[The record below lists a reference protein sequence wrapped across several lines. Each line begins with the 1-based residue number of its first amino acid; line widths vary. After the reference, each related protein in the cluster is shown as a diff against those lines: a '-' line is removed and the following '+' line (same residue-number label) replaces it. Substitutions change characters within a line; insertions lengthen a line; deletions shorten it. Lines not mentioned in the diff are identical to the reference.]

1 MSDPAPSVNT
11 ALPKVYIVLS
21 IYQPNLVFLKEQLRS
36 LANQSFRNFSLI
48 TVIADTRAL
57 PMVQP
62 LIDQFGLTSDYVL
75 PPTPLS
81 AVQAF
86 EAGLKRGLDTATE
99 STAYFAFCDQDD
111 IWRKDRLSKG
121 VRALKQHDV
130 DLVHSDCCLI
140 DVAGDMIHPS
150 CVASENRLKKPQLRD
165 LLYRN
170 AVTGM
175 TMLLTR
181 DLAQRAL
188 PFPRQ
193 SGTHFYHDLWL
204 ALLAQTGRGMHLIN
218 EPLVQYRQHDNN
230 LVGALGL
237 TARPKPALNSLSWKH
252 QKAGSY
258 ALAKYLAHAVAARQS
273 VPAQAL
279 RPFLGPKRA
288 RLWFWVDALRY
299 GASGQFKLARI
310 ALAYALVSAGRTA
323 WIMRNTLQLGLPQA
337 RARIDQKLY
346 RLSPGVSPDAI
357 TESPPPKPH
366 TRLQDTRMHA
376 AWQPDFNAIRPMINI
391 LLPSLNPPDMFAGLT
406 TALDL
411 GAGLADRGHLVRFIA
426 TDQPVAAPAVSLE
439 FIRARC
445 THHGRKNLTLACGV
459 QSDHITSHRQD
470 RFIAT
475 AWWTAHIAT
484 KLIKQ
489 HGYATPKFHYLI
501 QDHEP
506 HFYPW
511 GRAFADAQAS
521 YHLPFTPIFN
531 TNLLQRYFADQGHDF
546 AHKDALT
553 FHPSIPLDHYF
564 GPRPHS
570 DVTQILLY
578 GRPDVARN
586 MFGPAVEG
594 LAQFLT
600 THQPPPQSLRL
611 VSAGQA
617 HADITFEGGYTLK
630 SLGKLPLQDYP
641 DLLHRSHIGLS
652 LMYSPHPSHV
662 PLEMAAA
669 GMRVV
674 TNGFG
679 PKDLSRLSPSITS
692 TLSTPEALSKG
703 LGTAWKNRETPI
715 PDADRALD
723 LTQLGDPFGKMLDLL
738 STQFTTSD
746 ALAAE

>member
-1 MSDPAPSVNT
+1 MSDLSPPQLN
-11 ALPKVYIVLS
+11 PKVYVVLS
-21 IYQPNLVFLKEQLRS
+21 VYQPNLAFLKEQLRS
-36 LANQSFRNFSLI
+36 LAEQSFRNLSLV
-48 TVIADTRAL
+48 TVIADTRSL
-57 PMVQP
+57 PMVRP
-62 LIDQFGLTSDYVL
+62 LIDEFALTSDYVL

-86 EAGLKRGLDTATE
+86 EAGLKRALETAKE
-99 STAYFAFCDQDD
+99 DTAYFAFCDQDD

-121 VRALKQHDV
+121 VRVLSQQKV

-140 DVAGDMIHPS
+140 DAAGDLLHPS
-150 CVASENRLKKPQLRD
+150 CVAYEKRLKQPQLRD

-175 TMLLTR
+175 TMLFTR

-204 ALLAQTGRGMHLIN
+204 ALLAETGRGLHLIQ
-218 EPLVQYRQHDNN
+218 EPLVQYRQHDHN
-230 LVGALGL
+230 LVGALGKGP
-237 TARPKPALNSLSWKH
+237 TPKPALNSPSWKH

-258 ALAKYLAHAVAARQS
+258 ALAKYLAHAVAARQNET
-273 VPAQAL
+273 PPAL
-279 RPFLGPKRA
+279 RPYLGPKRA
-288 RLWFWVDALRY
+288 RFTFWTDALRY
-299 GASGQFKLARI
+299 GLTGQVQRAKMAI
-310 ALAYALVSAGRTA
+310 CHGLVSAGRTG
-323 WIMRNTLQLGLPQA
+323 WIIRNTLQMGLPQA
-337 RARIDQKLY
+337 RAQIDQKLY

-366 TRLQDTRMHA
+366 TRFQDSRMQATWH
-376 AWQPDFNAIRPMINI
+376 PDFSAIRPMINI
-391 LLPSLNPPDMFAGLT
+391 LMPSLNPPEMFAGLT

-445 THHGRKNLTLACGV
+445 TAEGRKNLALACGV
-459 QSDHITSHRQD
+459 QSQQITSHRQD

-475 AWWTAHIAT
+475 AWWTAHIAAS
-484 KLIKQ
+484 LIK
-489 HGYATPKFHYLI
+489 HHSYTTTKFHYLI

-511 GRAFADAQAS
+511 GRTFADADAS
-521 YHLPFTPIFN
+521 YHLPFVPIFN
-531 TNLLQRYFADQGHDF
+531 TALLRKYFAHQGHYF
-546 AHKDALT
+546 AKPDALC
-553 FHPSIPLDHYF
+553 FHPSIPLAQYL
-564 GPRPHS
+564 GPRPKT

-586 MFGPAVEG
+586 MFGTAIEA
-594 LAQFLT
+594 LAQFLAT
-600 THQPPPQSLRL
+600 QKPTPDSLRL
-611 VSAGQA
+611 ISAGQA
-617 HADITFEGGYTLK
+617 HADITFDGGYTLH

-674 TNGFG
+674 TNSFG
-679 PKDLSRLSPSITS
+679 PKDLSHLSPSIAS
-692 TLSTPEALSKG
+692 THPTPEALA
-703 LGTAWKNRETPI
+703 TALAAAWQNRALPV
-715 PDADRALD
+715 PDSNRALD
-723 LTQLGDPFGKMLDLL
+723 LTQMGAPLEDMLDKLGEDYL
-738 STQFTTSD
+738 ANDT
-746 ALAAE
+746 LAAE